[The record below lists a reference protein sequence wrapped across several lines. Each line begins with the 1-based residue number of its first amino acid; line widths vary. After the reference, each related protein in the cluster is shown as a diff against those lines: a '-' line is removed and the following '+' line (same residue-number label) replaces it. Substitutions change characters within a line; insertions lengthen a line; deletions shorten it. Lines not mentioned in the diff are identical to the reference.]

1 MFFLSDIIEIIA
13 CKKALKWGMKK
24 RRERTRIKGEGG
36 ERRLFKPSAFP
47 ADLFT
52 NIGNEQREQ
61 KGYFPRNNSQGNT
74 GLTTPLGGINN
85 GFHL

>member
-24 RRERTRIKGEGG
+24 RRKRTRIKGEGG

-52 NIGNEQREQ
+52 NIGERTAGTERV
-61 KGYFPRNNSQGNT
+61 FSRNNSHGST

-85 GFHL
+85 SFHL